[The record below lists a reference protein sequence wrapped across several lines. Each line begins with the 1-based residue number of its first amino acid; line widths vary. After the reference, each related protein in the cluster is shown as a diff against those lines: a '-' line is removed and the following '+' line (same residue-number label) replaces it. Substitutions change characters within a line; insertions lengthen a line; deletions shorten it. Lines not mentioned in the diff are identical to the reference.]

1 MRLRLFLM
9 ILMSGVLVGCGGE
22 KKATISSANTTA
34 RPTTTTSI
42 AADAPAPTNDPL
54 LTGLSEPTPDG
65 LSLPAIAE
73 LTGTVYFT
81 RGNTLYSARFDGQ
94 AATEIISNISPATVE
109 VNERY
114 LAYTTPGDIRL
125 KMLQTDLQSQTSVE
139 LTRITGKL
147 RQVRGHIIGWSPDGE
162 WTVLADVIGLRW
174 VLVSHD
180 AATVRELGDS
190 VSPFWLN
197 DNSLL
202 LVELDPPLGQV
213 LIGQQLTESQRV
225 VGFQHLDPAT
235 GDSRELNISPA
246 MMAHFSDY
254 FGLLRG
260 VTSAGLELAYP
271 AELSGYLARVGEQ
284 WWAVQLPSDLLR
296 FQPRPCDT
304 WSIASWGVGADPQT
318 VYEAGNILWLSDLTP
333 LGDGSVLFL
342 EWAYVNCDIQG
353 TMTVRLLRWLP
364 DGTVVEVA
372 PDVSPIE
379 DGRNNLNLMVYNQ
392 SRRFAVSPDENYV
405 LWPSGG
411 VSSGHA
417 ELRLTSLQS
426 GTTVAVLA
434 AAPRRDS
441 NAYLDTAMF
450 NAVFWVP

>member
-1 MRLRLFLM
+1 MRLKLFLI

-22 KKATISSANTTA
+22 KKATISSANTTSRSTA
-34 RPTTTTSI
+34 ATSI
-42 AADAPAPTNDPL
+42 AADVPTPTDDPL

-65 LSLPAIAE
+65 LSLPAIPE

-81 RGNTLYSARFDGQ
+81 RGNTLYSAQFDGQ
-94 AATEIISNISPATVE
+94 AATEIISTISAATVE

-114 LAYTTPGDIRL
+114 LAYTSPGDTRL
-125 KMLQTDLQSQTSVE
+125 KMIQTDLQSQTSIE

-162 WTVLADVIGLRW
+162 WTVLVDVIGLRW

-180 AATVRELGDS
+180 AATVRELGDA

-202 LVELDPPLGQV
+202 LLEIDPPLGQV

-225 VGFQHLDPAT
+225 VGFQRLDPTT

-246 MMAHFSDY
+246 IMAHSSDY
-254 FGLLRG
+254 LGLVRA

-318 VYEAGNILWLSDLTP
+318 VYEASNILWFSDLTP

-342 EWAYVNCDIQG
+342 EWAYVDCDIQG

-379 DGRNNLNLMVYNQ
+379 DGRNNLNLMIYNQ
-392 SRRFAVSPDENYV
+392 SRRFAVSSDESYV

-411 VSSGHA
+411 LTSGHA